1 MFGKINKVVII
12 EYLIKEIDCL
22 TPVEQIYEEYC
33 DKLYEISQL
42 NFNLTYTSYKQK
54 FIMKITS
61 MEKKDILIFCDEEG
75 FTCSLD
81 LVQRVLKRTLTVEDF
96 DL

>member
-75 FTCSLD
+75 FTGSLD

>member
-1 MFGKINKVVII
+1 MFEKINIITMI

-22 TPVEQIYEEYC
+22 TPIEEIYEKYC
-33 DKLYEISQL
+33 NKLYEISKL
-42 NFNLTYTSYKQK
+42 NYNLTYTTYRQK

-61 MEKKDILIFCDEEG
+61 MQKKDIVIFCKEEG
-75 FTCSLD
+75 FLCSID
-81 LVQRVLKRTLTVEDF
+81 LVQRVLKKTLTVEDF